1 MTPYRTITYS
11 VALSLFAMLLLGSV
25 ASASDDTAHFLH
37 SAATR
42 PLDVIRS
49 YLQAL
54 QAHDS
59 HAAYSYISASDRS
72 VRDEATYSKSQ
83 DTFDGFA
90 LKLARWFA
98 AEMKLWVVDQRIG
111 AKKAHFEIGYRIP
124 AGDEVASQ
132 LFGWNGSRLNAL
144 PEPQQQR
151 LIATLNDLKRSG
163 KMLMIEGRKTIDL
176 VRESNSWKISL
187 EWPAR
192 VRVLFRV
199 RESTSGILGVHFPRN
214 NLLVDMKE
222 PFQIDFTVKN
232 HGADPVSARL
242 NHIIEPND
250 FTPNVY
256 LIACGLSSPFTI
268 QSDETREFSSS
279 YLLVGNV
286 AARSQITIIYD
297 FRVRSTAANA
307 P

>member
-1 MTPYRTITYS
+1 MTRYRTIAYFVVLCS
-11 VALSLFAMLLLGSV
+11 FPVVFLGSV
-25 ASASDDTAHFLH
+25 ANASDDTAHFLR
-37 SAATR
+37 SAATK
-42 PLDVIRS
+42 PFDVIRS

-59 HAAYSYISASDRS
+59 RAAYSYISASDRS
-72 VRDEATYSKSQ
+72 VRDESTYIKSQ

-98 AEMKLWVVDQRIG
+98 AEMQVWVINQRIR
-111 AKKAHFEIGYRIP
+111 ANKAHFEIGYKIP

-132 LFGWNGSRLNAL
+132 LFGWNGSRLNTL
-144 PEPQQQR
+144 PEPQQQQ

-163 KMLMIEGRKTIDL
+163 KMLMIEGRETIDL
-176 VRESNSWKISL
+176 ARERNGWKISL
-187 EWPAR
+187 DWPAR

-199 RESTSGILGVHFPRN
+199 REPAPRVLAVRFQRN
-214 NLLVDMKE
+214 DLLVDMKE

-232 HGADPVSARL
+232 HGADPIIARL

-268 QSDETREFSSS
+268 QPNETREFSSS

-286 AARSQITIIYD
+286 AARSRFTIIYD
-297 FRVRSTAANA
+297 FRVRSTVANT